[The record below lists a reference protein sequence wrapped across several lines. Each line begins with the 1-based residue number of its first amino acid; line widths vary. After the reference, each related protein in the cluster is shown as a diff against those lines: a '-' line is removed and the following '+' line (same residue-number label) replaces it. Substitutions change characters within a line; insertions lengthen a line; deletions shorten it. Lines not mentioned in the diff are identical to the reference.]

1 MTMVTPA
8 LGVASAARTESCS
21 CITLNVI
28 QVFEEPTMV
37 LSVQRVATMPTKLE
51 ATHLRDNRWAV
62 RPEGQLGTCG
72 WHPKPWT
79 VIYVKA
85 RSADEAIKKAE
96 KVLES

>member
-1 MTMVTPA
+1 MITATLA
-8 LGVASAARTESCS
+8 LGAESGARTESCS
-21 CITLNVI
+21 CTTPNVI
-28 QVFEEPTMV
+28 QVVEEPTMV
-37 LSVQRVATMPTKLE
+37 LSARKGVTMPTIKLE

-72 WHPKPWT
+72 FYPKAWT

-96 KVLES
+96 KME